1 MLEDLAGRV
10 LWDKRL
16 SPRAREVWGLL
27 IVLSPLALGAAV
39 WMQLRM
45 LSEAPVRV
53 TIDRAQA
60 VQIARQFAETRGYD
74 THSWQDR
81 VEVRTDFSN
90 YRYLAQQGAWG
101 RRAMDEYGVWS
112 SIHVRLQEPD
122 GPQRIAVDLTPSGK
136 ILGYRITAGDMGEQ
150 GEPLKEKQAV
160 AIAEPILQ
168 KMLRSHPGVRATGP
182 RMSESSEGSSAPTLT
197 VTWTLA
203 FEGMPG
209 LKGDAQVGLR
219 GKQPV
224 QERLS
229 VDLTEE
235 ASDSADSGSMNK
247 VTKGLYL
254 FYASVVFVFVLIRYA
269 KRRIQKEASR
279 QRMFL
284 VAALIASFF
293 LATFLLLDLNAL
305 NVNWSSESPLP
316 RWIPIVF
323 LSLFGFVIGLAGGVT
338 YAGAEADLRET
349 YPHLLTSL
357 DALLSGKLFSRNVG
371 RSVLL
376 GMVAL
381 SWTLMIRNVV
391 YLAAKPDFPGL
402 DSLDGSYSYL
412 FSRLPWLS
420 LLAAS
425 LSTAVYLALA
435 SLLAPLTVIRR
446 YVKDPFRTVLYLA
459 PLTWFAFTSAA
470 NESLRFPFGSLA
482 SLELA
487 AGLLVTFFQ
496 VDLLASLVLGT
507 GFSFLVYFLGLS
519 QVAIPWQSQDHWA
532 ILVAAGV
539 LVAGSLGA
547 FLGAVE
553 RERDVRPVYAKEI
566 EERLA
571 LEQELEAA
579 KEAQGR
585 LLPAGPPAM
594 PGLSLAASCNAAEE
608 VSGDFYD
615 FYPIGKDRLGI
626 FVSDGRGNGL
636 ATALSIALT
645 KGYLMH
651 KVQAGL
657 TPVETLRGLHTTLG
671 KALDGVNADGLLYCV
686 VDLRE
691 RTLRYARL
699 GETPSILVTG
709 DGEGPNEILHQQ
721 DGIRMWEGFTV
732 LSARARVI
740 LYTNGV
746 SHLVGEADRRS
757 TNRWILKRVSA
768 LLSLSTEELH
778 ASLLNTIFT
787 RRARMGSRKAKDDVT
802 IVVVGLDETGAAQAE
817 RVA

>member
-1 MLEDLAGRV
+1 MLEGLAGRV

-39 WMQLRM
+39 WMQARM
-45 LSEAPVRV
+45 LAETPVRV
-53 TIDRAQA
+53 MIDRAQA
-60 VQIARQFAETRGYD
+60 VQMARQFAEGRGYD
-74 THSWQDR
+74 THAWQDR
-81 VEVRTDFSN
+81 VEVRTDFPN
-90 YRYLAQQGAWG
+90 YRYLARQGKWG
-101 RRAMDEYGVWS
+101 RRAMDEFGVWS

-122 GPQRIAVDLTPSGK
+122 GPQRIALDLTPAGRM
-136 ILGYRITAGDMGEQ
+136 LGYRITTGEMGEQ
-150 GEPLKEKQAV
+150 GEVKEQQAL
-160 AIAEPILQ
+160 AIAEPILGE
-168 KMLRSHPGVRATGP
+168 MLRSHSGVRASSP
-182 RMSESSEGSSAPTLT
+182 RMSESSEGGSAPTLT

-209 LKGDAQVGLR
+209 LKGEAQVGLR
-219 GKQPV
+219 GKQAV
-224 QERLS
+224 QERLA

-235 ASDSADSGSMNK
+235 AADSADSGAMNK
-247 VTKGLYL
+247 LGKGLYL
-254 FYASVVFVFVLIRYA
+254 FYACVVFVFVLIRYV
-269 KRRIQKEASR
+269 KRRIQREASR

-284 VAALIASFF
+284 VAGLIASFF

-316 RWIPIVF
+316 TWIPIVF
-323 LSLFGFVIGLAGGVT
+323 LSLFGSLIGLAGGIT

-349 YPHLLTSL
+349 YPQLLTSL

-376 GMVAL
+376 GMAAL
-381 SWTLMIRNVV
+381 AWALLIRNIV
-391 YLAAKPDFPGL
+391 YLAAKPEFPGL
-402 DSLDGSYSYL
+402 DSLEGSYSYL

-435 SLLAPLTVIRR
+435 SVLAPLTVIRR
-446 YVKDPFRTVLYLA
+446 YVKDQFRTLVYLT
-459 PLTWFAFTSAA
+459 PLTWFALASAG

-487 AGLLVTFFQ
+487 AGVLVVFFQ

-519 QVAIPWQSQDHWA
+519 QVAIPWQNQDHWA
-532 ILVAAGV
+532 MAAAAGV
-539 LVAGSLGA
+539 VAAGSLGA
-547 FLGAVE
+547 FFGRVE

-566 EERLA
+566 EERVA

-585 LLPAGPPAM
+585 LLPAGAPAM

-626 FVSDGRGNGL
+626 FISDGGGNGL

-651 KVQAGL
+651 KVEAGL
-657 TPVETLRGLHTTLG
+657 TPMETLRGLRAALG
-671 KALDGVNADGLLYCV
+671 RALDGVNADGLLYAV

-699 GETPSILVTG
+699 GETPSLLITG

-721 DGIRMWEGFTV
+721 DGIRMWEGNTV
-732 LSARARVI
+732 LSAKARVI

-768 LLSLSTEELH
+768 LVDLSAEQLH
-778 ASLLNTIFT
+778 AWLLKTIFT
-787 RRARMGSRKAKDDVT
+787 RRARLGARKANDDVT
-802 IVVVGLDETGAAQAE
+802 IVVVGLDETGAAEAE